1 MRYGLAEAKVE
12 GVRTKRQLQQLRVE
26 RVGEVGLQAR
36 ALERCSNRMDRT
48 RAARYGDWGR
58 EISKATPTFQIWKNY
73 LFVYIIKRSVM
84 T

>member
-1 MRYGLAEAKVE
+1 MEEARVE

-36 ALERCSNRMDRT
+36 ALKRCSNRRT
-48 RAARYGDWGR
+48 GLRLLDMGIRGR

-73 LFVYIIKRSVM
+73 LFVYIMKRSVM